1 MGSLVSELGLMS
13 EFSVYT
19 VFVMCM
25 LVSGNKL
32 LCFLASQLMAMI
44 VDIIAHLVCVFVI
57 DVHAV

>member
-1 MGSLVSELGLMS
+1 MS

-44 VDIIAHLVCVFVI
+44 VDIIAHLVCVFVMTFMLSSCR
-57 DVHAV
+57 